1 MSKSVESFSFSGR
14 IRSGK
19 HAVEGVAE
27 LLKSQKNAWVHAVAT
42 CSVIAAGLFFGV
54 SAWEWCSLVLVITLV
69 WVAEALNT
77 AFEFLCDVVS
87 PDFHPL
93 VKKSKDVA
101 AGAVLISAMGAVA
114 VGLTTFLPHLMTFLG

>member
-1 MSKSVESFSFSGR
+1 MSRRVESFSFSGR

-19 HAVEGVAE
+19 HAIAGIAE
-27 LLKSQKNAWVHAVAT
+27 LLKSQQNAWIHAGAT
-42 CSVIAAGLFFGV
+42 FLVIIAGLFFGV
-54 SAWEWCSLVLVITLV
+54 SVLEWCSLILVITLV
-69 WVAEALNT
+69 WVTEALNT

-101 AGAVLISAMGAVA
+101 AGAVLMSAMGAVT
-114 VGLTTFLPHLMTFLG
+114 VGLIIFLPHLMAFLG

>member
-1 MSKSVESFSFSGR
+1 MSRNVESFSFSGR

-19 HAVEGVAE
+19 HAVEGIAE
-27 LLKSQKNAWVHAVAT
+27 LLKSQQNAWVHAVAT
-42 CSVIAAGLFFGV
+42 FFVIAAGLFFGV

-101 AGAVLISAMGAVA
+101 AGAVLMSAVGAVA
-114 VGLTTFLPHLMTFLG
+114 VGLIIFLPHLMAFL

>member
-1 MSKSVESFSFSGR
+1 MSRSIEPFSFSGR

-19 HAVEGVAE
+19 HAVEGIAE
-27 LLKSQKNAWVHAVAT
+27 LLKSQQNAWVHAVAT
-42 CSVIAAGLFFGV
+42 FLVIAAGLFLGV
-54 SAWEWCSLVLVITLV
+54 SAWEWCSLVLVITIV

-101 AGAVLISAMGAVA
+101 AGAVLMSAVGAVA
-114 VGLTTFLPHLMTFLG
+114 VGLIIFLPHLMAFL